1 VGGENFT
8 DSTDR
13 LAANVTQT
21 VDPRLTYVDA
31 TYSPSSGFGDPTYV
45 SVSTAGFYGPMF
57 GAEPSGVPEPA
68 TVFLGG
74 SGLLIAAA
82 LRRLLRQR

>member
-1 VGGENFT
+1 
-8 DSTDR
+8 
-13 LAANVTQT
+13 
-21 VDPRLTYVDA
+21 
-31 TYSPSSGFGDPTYV
+31 
-45 SVSTAGFYGPMF
+45 MF